1 MFIEDHT
8 YKLHYSGDIIIRDE
22 GTPQEM
28 QIPVSEDN
36 WAYQQYV
43 RWEAIPGNDAE
54 PADPAPAPDPNE
66 EADKKALSD
75 MRSLYLQMINGVN
88 DIQATTAQLT
98 QHANTLSTI
107 TITGLTL
114 VQLENNLQPVLR
126 ALGTDLGTIIDN
138 VDKLAKGSER
148 MLKTLAALQR
158 NLGRG

>member
-1 MFIEDHT
+1 
-8 YKLHYSGDIIIRDE
+8 
-22 GTPQEM
+22 
-28 QIPVSEDN
+28 
-36 WAYQQYV
+36 
-43 RWEAIPGNDAE
+43 
-54 PADPAPAPDPNE
+54 
-66 EADKKALSD
+66 
-75 MRSLYLQMINGVN
+75 LYLQMINGVN